1 MTARDNDLIAFAN
14 EATLKGSLTTDP
26 VNENTPWRILIVDDE
41 PEVHDATRFALKNQL
56 ILGKPLD
63 ITSAYTAK
71 EAQECLNKN
80 DQFACILLDVVMET
94 PDAGLM
100 LVGFIRDTL
109 KEETSR
115 IILRT
120 GQPGYAP
127 EIDVIEKYDIN
138 DYKSKDEL
146 TRNHLI
152 TTLTSSIR
160 SFQQIKTIKA
170 NKAGLAMIIDGAPN
184 LFRERAVGSF
194 AKGVLLQLCSLLQIE
209 NNGFLCCHEESD
221 THTIKVLAAYGR
233 YSNLHGKTLNT
244 DSHGALNKEILH
256 VLETKQH
263 LFSTHHVMLYLQSPH
278 SDTLVVRVE
287 TSRLLNE
294 VDLHLLKLFSVSI
307 SVGFDNARL
316 FEKMEELAYIDTL
329 TKLPNRTGL
338 IYQLSQQIAEKS
350 GFTLLLADID
360 TFQTV
365 NDGLGYRIGDMTLAA
380 MAQHLRKMFGPTC
393 LIGRISADTFCIV
406 IPSTDKAVTAQKLA
420 DLEASLEQSFSIEG
434 YEIPLSLT
442 IGMALFPLHGQDATI
457 LLQNASIALKYA
469 KKKHRAGYSEF
480 GHEFEQELQQRLH
493 MSAELRHCV
502 ERNELHLMYQ
512 AQICLKTQKI
522 LGAEALV
529 RWTHKG
535 KIIPPNDF
543 ISTAES
549 SGYIVPMGYWILEEA
564 CRQQTQWMAELGHEI
579 VIAVNV
585 SIRQLKDPQ
594 FLQRVDLILERT
606 CINPTS
612 LEMEITESMMMEDN
626 NALHTI
632 LKAIRSRG
640 IQVAMDDFGTGYSS
654 LSYLQQLPIDRLKI
668 DQSFI
673 SKITHSDQDSS
684 ITAFMISIGKL
695 LNLKVI
701 AEGVETYEQQE
712 ELIKLGCCE
721 AQGYF
726 YSKPVSYQAFKELLL
741 SMNK

>member
-1 MTARDNDLIAFAN
+1 MRTPENNDLIAFAN
-14 EATLKGSLTTDP
+14 EAVSADSISSHAH
-26 VNENTPWRILIVDDE
+26 WRILIVDDE
-41 PEVHDATRFALKNQL
+41 PEVHDATRFALKDQL

-63 ITSAYTAK
+63 ITSVYTAE
-71 EAQECLNKN
+71 EARACLEQSG
-80 DQFACILLDVVMET
+80 QFACILLDVVMET
-94 PDAGLM
+94 PDAGLL

-109 KEETSR
+109 KEDTSR

-127 EIDVIEKYDIN
+127 EVDVIEKYDIN

-152 TTLTSSIR
+152 TSITSSIR

-170 NKAGLAMIIDGAPN
+170 NKTGLAMIIDGAPN

-194 AKGVLLQLCSLLQIE
+194 AQGVLLQLCSLLQIE
-209 NNGFLCCHEESD
+209 NNSFLCCHEDSD
-221 THTIKVLAAYGR
+221 THAIKVLAAFGS
-233 YSNLHGKTLNT
+233 YSLLHGETINA
-244 DSHGALNKEILH
+244 DDHAVLNKEIMH
-256 VLETKQH
+256 VLSTKQH
-263 LFSTHHVMLYLQSPH
+263 LFSKHHVMLYMHSPH

-287 TSRLLNE
+287 TTRLLTE
-294 VDLHLLKLFSVSI
+294 IDLHLLELFSVSI

-338 IYQLSQQIAEKS
+338 IYQLEKLIEKQT

-365 NDGLGYRIGDMTLAA
+365 NDGLGYQIGDLTLTT
-380 MAQHLRKMFGPTC
+380 MAQHLKTLFGPTC
-393 LIGRISADTFCIV
+393 LLGRVSADTFCIE
-406 IPSTDKAVTAQKLA
+406 IPSTDKKFIAEKMEE
-420 DLEASLEQSFSIEG
+420 LETSLEQSFSIQG

-442 IGMALFPLHGQDATI
+442 IGIATFPQHGKHADT

-480 GHEFEQELQQRLH
+480 GKEFEQELQQRLH
-493 MSAELRHCV
+493 MAAELRHCV

-512 AQICLKTQKI
+512 AQICLKTKRI

-535 KIIPPNDF
+535 QIIPPNDF

-564 CRQQTQWMAELGHEI
+564 CRQQVQWKTELNYEI

-594 FLQRVDLILERT
+594 FLKRTDQILEKT
-606 CINPTS
+606 GINPSS
-612 LEMEITESMMMEDN
+612 LELEITESMMMEDN
-626 NALHTI
+626 NTLHSV
-632 LKAIRSRG
+632 LNDIRKRG
-640 IQVAMDDFGTGYSS
+640 IQVALDDFGTGYSS
-654 LSYLQQLPIDRLKI
+654 LSYLQQLPIDHLKI

-673 SKITHSDQDSS
+673 SKITQSSQDSA
-684 ITAFMISIGKL
+684 IAALMISIGDL

-712 ELIKLGCCE
+712 ELIKLGCSE

-726 YSKPVSYQAFKELLL
+726 YSRPISKTEFIELLIT
-741 SMNK
+741 MNK

>member
-1 MTARDNDLIAFAN
+1 MQTPENNTLITFAD
-14 EATLKGSLTTDP
+14 EAVSADS
-26 VNENTPWRILIVDDE
+26 TPSHDYWRILVVDDE
-41 PEVHDATRFALKNQL
+41 PEVHEATRFALKGQL
-56 ILGKPLD
+56 ILGKPLY
-63 ITSAYTAK
+63 IVSAFTAA
-71 EAQECLNKN
+71 EAKICLEQSE
-80 DQFACILLDVVMET
+80 QFACIFLDVVMET
-94 PDAGLM
+94 PDAGLL

-109 KEETSR
+109 KEDTTR

-120 GQPGYAP
+120 GQAGYAP

-170 NKAGLAMIIDGAPN
+170 NKTGLAMIIDGAPN
-184 LFRERAVGSF
+184 LFRERAIGSF

-209 NNGFLCCHEESD
+209 NNGFLCCQEDSG
-221 THTIKVLAAYGR
+221 THIIKVLAAYGS
-233 YSNLHGKTLNT
+233 YSMLNGTTLNT
-244 DSHGALNKEILH
+244 DEHAVLNKEIIH
-256 VLETKQH
+256 VLNTKQH
-263 LFSTHHVMLYLQSPH
+263 LFNDHYVMLYMQSPY

-287 TSRLLNE
+287 TTRLLTE
-294 VDLHLLKLFSVSI
+294 IDIHLLELFSVSI

-338 IYQLSQQIAEKS
+338 IHQLTKQIEKES

-365 NDGLGYRIGDMTLAA
+365 NDGLGYQIGDLTLIA
-380 MAQHLRKMFGPTC
+380 MAQHLKSIFGPTC
-393 LIGRISADTFCIV
+393 ILSRVSADNFCIE
-406 IPSTDKAVTAQKLA
+406 IPSTDKALITEKLEE
-420 DLEASLEQSFSIEG
+420 LEASLEHSFSIQG

-442 IGMALFPLHGQDATI
+442 IGIATFPQHGKSAVT

-480 GHEFEQELQQRLH
+480 GKEFEQELQQRLH
-493 MSAELRHCV
+493 MAAELRHCV
-502 ERNELHLMYQ
+502 DRNELHLMYQ
-512 AQICLKTQKI
+512 PQICLKTKRI

-529 RWTHKG
+529 RWTRQG
-535 KIIPPNDF
+535 KVIPPNEF

-564 CRQQTQWMAELGHEI
+564 CRQQVQWKAELGYEI
-579 VIAVNV
+579 IIAVNV

-594 FLQRVDLILERT
+594 FLKRTNQILLKT
-606 CINPTS
+606 GINPVS
-612 LEMEITESMMMEDN
+612 LEIEITESMMMEDN
-626 NALHTI
+626 NALHSV
-632 LKAIRSRG
+632 LNNIRKRG
-640 IQVAMDDFGTGYSS
+640 IHVALDDFGTGYSS
-654 LSYLQQLPIDRLKI
+654 LSYLQQLPIDHLKI

-673 SKITHSDQDSS
+673 NKITQSSQDSA
-684 ITAFMISIGKL
+684 ITALMISIGEL
-695 LNLKVI
+695 LNIKVI

-721 AQGYF
+721 AQGYY
-726 YSKPVSYQAFKELLL
+726 YSRPIPKTEFIKFIATINS
-741 SMNK
+741 

>member
-1 MTARDNDLIAFAN
+1 MLTPENNDQINFAN
-14 EATLKGSLTTDP
+14 EDKSDTSVSNSDH
-26 VNENTPWRILIVDDE
+26 WRILVVDDE
-41 PEVHDATRFALKNQL
+41 SEVHEATRFALKNQM

-63 ITSAYTAK
+63 ITSAYSAEEAK
-71 EAQECLNKN
+71 RYLEQDE
-80 DQFACILLDVVMET
+80 QFACILLDVVMET
-94 PDAGLM
+94 PDAGLL

-109 KEETSR
+109 KEDTSR

-127 EIDVIEKYDIN
+127 EIDVIERYDIN

-152 TTLTSSIR
+152 TALTSSIR

-170 NKAGLAMIIDGAPN
+170 NKTGLAMIIDGAPN

-194 AKGVLLQLCSLLQIE
+194 AQGVLLQLCSLLQIE
-209 NNGFLCCHEESD
+209 NNGFLCCHEDID
-221 THTIKVLAAYGR
+221 THVIKVLAAYGN
-233 YSNLHGKTLNT
+233 YSSLNGKVLNSHEHTALNEEIIHVLNT
-244 DSHGALNKEILH
+244 K
-256 VLETKQH
+256 KH
-263 LFSTHHVMLYLQSPH
+263 LFSEHHVMLYMQSPH

-287 TSRLLNE
+287 TTRQLTE
-294 VDLHLLKLFSVSI
+294 IDLHLLELFSVSI

-316 FEKMEELAYIDTL
+316 FEKMEELAYVDAL

-338 IYQLSQQIAEKS
+338 IYQLTKQINSQS
-350 GFTLLLADID
+350 DFTILLADID

-365 NDGLGYRIGDMTLAA
+365 NDGLGYQIGDQTIKV
-380 MAQHLRKMFGPTC
+380 MAKHLIKMFGPSC
-393 LIGRISADTFCIV
+393 MVGRISADTFCIGLDT
-406 IPSTDKAVTAQKLA
+406 TDKAIIAKKLEA
-420 DLEASLEQSFSIEG
+420 LEASLEQSFSIEG

-442 IGMALFPLHGQDATI
+442 IGMAMYPQHGKDAAT

-469 KKKHRAGYSEF
+469 KRKHRAGYSEF

-493 MSAELRHCV
+493 MAAELRHCV

-512 AQICLKTQKI
+512 AQICLKTKRI

-529 RWTHKG
+529 RWTQKG
-535 KIIPPNDF
+535 VVIPPNEF

-564 CRQQTQWMAELGHEI
+564 CRQQTQWKEELGYEI

-594 FLQRVDLILERT
+594 FLKRTDLILERT
-606 CINPTS
+606 GINPTS
-612 LEMEITESMMMEDN
+612 LEIEVTESMMMEDN
-626 NALHTI
+626 NALHVV
-632 LKAIRSRG
+632 LNAIRKRG
-640 IQVAMDDFGTGYSS
+640 IHVALDDFGTGYSS
-654 LSYLQQLPIDRLKI
+654 LSYLQQLPIDHLKI

-673 SKITHSDQDSS
+673 NKITQSSEDSA
-684 ITAFMISIGKL
+684 IAALMISIGDL

-701 AEGVETYEQQE
+701 AEGVETLEQQE

-721 AQGYF
+721 AQGYL
-726 YSKPVSYQAFKELLL
+726 YSRPITKEAFRELLV
-741 SMNK
+741 SMNQ

>member
-1 MTARDNDLIAFAN
+1 MTSQDKDLISFAHEATPAEPITAN
-14 EATLKGSLTTDP
+14 EH
-26 VNENTPWRILIVDDE
+26 WRILIVDDE

-56 ILGKPLD
+56 ILGKPLH
-63 ITSAYTAK
+63 ITSAYSAK
-71 EAQECLNKN
+71 EAQVCLEQNG
-80 DQFACILLDVVMET
+80 QYACILLDVVMET
-94 PDAGLM
+94 PDAGLL

-109 KEETSR
+109 KEDTSR

-170 NKAGLAMIIDGAPN
+170 NKTGLAMIIDGAPN

-209 NNGFLCCHEESD
+209 NNGFLCCHEDSD
-221 THTIKVLAAYGR
+221 THTIKVLAAFGR
-233 YSNLHGKTLNT
+233 YSNLSGQTLSAE
-244 DSHGALNKEILH
+244 SHAALNKEILH
-256 VLETKQH
+256 VLDTKQH
-263 LFSTHHVMLYLQSPH
+263 LFSTHHVMLYMQSPH

-287 TSRLLNE
+287 TSRLLTE

-316 FEKMEELAYIDTL
+316 FEKMEELAYIDSL

-338 IYQLSQQIAEKS
+338 IYQLTQQIADKP

-365 NDGLGYRIGDMTLAA
+365 NDGLGYRIGDLTLSA
-380 MAQHLRKMFGPTC
+380 MARHLIKMFGPTC
-393 LIGRISADTFCIV
+393 LIGRVSADTFCIRL
-406 IPSTDKAVTAQKLA
+406 PSTDKSFISQKLA
-420 DLEASLEQSFSIEG
+420 ELEVSLEQSFAIEG

-442 IGMALFPLHGQDATI
+442 IGMAVFPQHGSDAAT

-493 MSAELRHCV
+493 MAAELRHCV
-502 ERNELHLMYQ
+502 ERNELFLLYQ
-512 AQICLKTQKI
+512 PQICLKTKRI

-529 RWTHKG
+529 RWSHQG
-535 KIIPPNDF
+535 KTIPPNDF

-549 SGYIVPMGYWILEEA
+549 SGYIVPMGFWILEEA
-564 CRQQTQWMAELGHEI
+564 CRQQTQWKAEVGHEI
-579 VIAVNV
+579 MMAVNV

-594 FLQRVDLILERT
+594 FLKRVDLILEKTR
-606 CINPTS
+606 IDPSS
-612 LEMEITESMMMEDN
+612 LEIEITESMMMEDN

-632 LKAIRSRG
+632 LNAIRSRG
-640 IQVAMDDFGTGYSS
+640 IHVAMDDFGTGYSS
-654 LSYLQQLPIDRLKI
+654 LSYLQQLPIDHLKI

-673 SKITHSDQDSS
+673 SKITHSDQDSA
-684 ITAFMISIGKL
+684 ITAFMISIGAL

-701 AEGVETYEQQE
+701 AEGVESYEQQE
-712 ELIKLGCCE
+712 ELVKLGCCE

-726 YSKPVSYQAFKELLL
+726 YSKPVSQQTFKELLL
-741 SMNK
+741 SKNQ

>member
-1 MTARDNDLIAFAN
+1 MRTPENNDLIAFAN
-14 EATLKGSLTTDP
+14 EAVAADSISSHAH
-26 VNENTPWRILIVDDE
+26 WRILIVDDE
-41 PEVHDATRFALKNQL
+41 PEVHDATRFALKDQL

-63 ITSAYTAK
+63 ITSVYTAE
-71 EAQECLNKN
+71 EARACLEKSG
-80 DQFACILLDVVMET
+80 QFACILLDVVMET
-94 PDAGLM
+94 PDAGLL

-109 KEETSR
+109 KEDTSR

-127 EIDVIEKYDIN
+127 EVDVIEKYDIN

-152 TTLTSSIR
+152 TSITSSIR

-170 NKAGLAMIIDGAPN
+170 NKTGLAMIIDGAPN

-194 AKGVLLQLCSLLQIE
+194 AQGVLLQLCSLLQIE
-209 NNGFLCCHEESD
+209 NNSFLCCHEDSD
-221 THTIKVLAAYGR
+221 THAIKVLAAFGS
-233 YSNLHGKTLNT
+233 YSLLHGETINA
-244 DSHGALNKEILH
+244 DDHAVLNKEIMH
-256 VLETKQH
+256 VLSTKQH
-263 LFSTHHVMLYLQSPH
+263 LFSKHHVMLYMHSPH

-287 TSRLLNE
+287 TTRLLTE
-294 VDLHLLKLFSVSI
+294 IDLHLLELFSVSI

-338 IYQLSQQIAEKS
+338 IYQLEKLIEKQT

-365 NDGLGYRIGDMTLAA
+365 NDGLGYQIGDLTLTT
-380 MAQHLRKMFGPTC
+380 MAQHLKTLFGPTC
-393 LIGRISADTFCIV
+393 LLGRVSADTFCIE
-406 IPSTDKAVTAQKLA
+406 IPSTDKKFIAEKMEE
-420 DLEASLEQSFSIEG
+420 LETSLEQSFSIQG

-442 IGMALFPLHGQDATI
+442 IGIATFPQHGKQADT

-480 GHEFEQELQQRLH
+480 GKEFEQELQQRLH
-493 MSAELRHCV
+493 MAAELRHCV

-512 AQICLKTQKI
+512 AQICLKTKRI

-535 KIIPPNDF
+535 QIIPPNDF

-564 CRQQTQWMAELGHEI
+564 CRQQVQWKTELNYEI
-579 VIAVNV
+579 AIAVNV

-594 FLQRVDLILERT
+594 FLKRTDQILEKT
-606 CINPTS
+606 GINPNS
-612 LEMEITESMMMEDN
+612 LELEITESMMMEDN
-626 NALHTI
+626 NTLHSV
-632 LKAIRSRG
+632 LNDIRKRG
-640 IQVAMDDFGTGYSS
+640 IQVALDDFGTGYSS
-654 LSYLQQLPIDRLKI
+654 LSYLQQLPIDHLKI

-673 SKITHSDQDSS
+673 SKITQSSQDSA
-684 ITAFMISIGKL
+684 IAALMISIGDL

-712 ELIKLGCCE
+712 ELIKLGCSE

-726 YSKPVSYQAFKELLL
+726 YSRPISKTEFIELLTT
-741 SMNK
+741 MNK

>member
-1 MTARDNDLIAFAN
+1 MRTPENNDLIAFAN
-14 EATLKGSLTTDP
+14 EAVSADSTSRHDH
-26 VNENTPWRILIVDDE
+26 WRILIVDDE
-41 PEVHDATRFALKNQL
+41 PEVHDATRFALKDLL

-63 ITSAYTAK
+63 ITSAYTAE
-71 EAQECLNKN
+71 EARACLEQNEK
-80 DQFACILLDVVMET
+80 FACILLDVVMET
-94 PDAGLM
+94 PDAGLL
-100 LVGFIRDTL
+100 LVGFIRNTL
-109 KEETSR
+109 KEDTTR

-127 EIDVIEKYDIN
+127 EIAVIEKYDIN

-152 TTLTSSIR
+152 TALTSSIR

-170 NKAGLAMIIDGAPN
+170 NKTGLAMIIDGAPN

-209 NNGFLCCHEESD
+209 NNGFLCCHEDTD
-221 THTIKVLAAYGR
+221 THTIKVLAAFGS
-233 YSNLHGKTLNT
+233 YSLLHGETINAYEHT
-244 DSHGALNKEILH
+244 ELNKEIMH
-256 VLETKQH
+256 VLNTKQH
-263 LFSTHHVMLYLQSPH
+263 LFSDHHVMLYMQSPH
-278 SDTLVVRVE
+278 SDTLIVRVE
-287 TSRLLNE
+287 TTRLLTE
-294 VDLHLLKLFSVSI
+294 IDLHLLELFSVSI

-338 IYQLSQQIAEKS
+338 IFQLEKQIQTQS
-350 GFTLLLADID
+350 SFTLLLADID

-365 NDGLGYRIGDMTLAA
+365 NDGLGYQIGDLTLTA
-380 MAQHLRKMFGPTC
+380 MAQHLKTLFGPTC
-393 LIGRISADTFCIV
+393 LLGRISADTFCID
-406 IPSTDKAVTAQKLA
+406 IPSTDKKLIA
-420 DLEASLEQSFSIEG
+420 EKLEELEASLEHSFSIQG

-442 IGMALFPLHGQDATI
+442 IGIATFPQHGKNAAT

-493 MSAELRHCV
+493 MAAELRHCV

-512 AQICLKTQKI
+512 AQICLKTKKI

-529 RWTHKG
+529 RWTHQG
-535 KIIPPNDF
+535 ITIPPNDF

-549 SGYIVPMGYWILEEA
+549 SGYIVKMGYWILEEA
-564 CRQQTQWMAELGHEI
+564 CRQQVQWKTELNYESA
-579 VIAVNV
+579 IAVNV

-594 FLQRVDLILERT
+594 FLNRTDQILAKT
-606 CINPTS
+606 GINPNS
-612 LEMEITESMMMEDN
+612 LELEITESMMMEDS
-626 NALHTI
+626 NALHAV
-632 LKAIRSRG
+632 LNDIRKRG
-640 IQVAMDDFGTGYSS
+640 IQVALDDFGTGYSS

-673 SKITHSDQDSS
+673 SKITQSSQDSA
-684 ITAFMISIGKL
+684 ITALMISIGEL

-721 AQGYF
+721 AQGYL
-726 YSKPVSYQAFKELLL
+726 YSKPVSKTEFKELLVL
-741 SMNK
+741 MNK

>member
-1 MTARDNDLIAFAN
+1 MRTPENNDLIAFAN
-14 EATLKGSLTTDP
+14 ETVSADSISSHAH
-26 VNENTPWRILIVDDE
+26 WRILIVDDE
-41 PEVHDATRFALKNQL
+41 PEVHEATRFALKDQL
-56 ILGKPLD
+56 ILGRSLD
-63 ITSAYTAK
+63 ITSVYTAE
-71 EAQECLNKN
+71 EARVCLKQS

-94 PDAGLM
+94 PDAGLL

-109 KEETSR
+109 KEDTSR

-127 EIDVIEKYDIN
+127 EVDVIEKYDIN

-152 TTLTSSIR
+152 TTITSSIR

-170 NKAGLAMIIDGAPN
+170 NKTGLAMIIDGAPN

-194 AKGVLLQLCSLLQIE
+194 AQGVLLQLCSLLQIE
-209 NNGFLCCHEESD
+209 NNSFLCCHEDSN
-221 THTIKVLAAYGR
+221 TQAIKVLAAFGS
-233 YSNLHGKTLNT
+233 YSLLHGETINT
-244 DSHGALNKEILH
+244 DEHTALNKDIMH
-256 VLETKQH
+256 VLNTKQH
-263 LFSTHHVMLYLQSPH
+263 LFSEHHVMLYMQSPH

-287 TSRLLNE
+287 TKRLLTE
-294 VDLHLLKLFSVSI
+294 IDLHLLELFSVSV

-338 IYQLSQQIAEKS
+338 IYQLEKQIETQS

-365 NDGLGYRIGDMTLAA
+365 NDGLGYQIGDLTLIT
-380 MAQHLRKMFGPTC
+380 MAQHLKALFGPTC
-393 LIGRISADTFCIV
+393 LLGRVSADTFCID
-406 IPSTDKAVTAQKLA
+406 IPCTDKKFIAEKLEE
-420 DLEASLEQSFSIEG
+420 LEASLEHSFSIQG

-442 IGMALFPLHGQDATI
+442 IGIATFPQHGKNADT

-480 GHEFEQELQQRLH
+480 GKEFEQELQQRLH
-493 MSAELRHCV
+493 MAAELRHCV

-512 AQICLKTQKI
+512 AQICLKTKRI

-535 KIIPPNDF
+535 QIIPPNDF

-564 CRQQTQWMAELGHEI
+564 CRQQVEWKTELSYEI
-579 VIAVNV
+579 TIAVNV

-594 FLQRVDLILERT
+594 FLKRTDQILEKT
-606 CINPTS
+606 GINPSS
-612 LEMEITESMMMEDN
+612 LEIEVTESMMMEDN
-626 NALHTI
+626 NTLHSV
-632 LKAIRSRG
+632 LNDIRKRG
-640 IQVAMDDFGTGYSS
+640 IQVALDDFGTGYSS
-654 LSYLQQLPIDRLKI
+654 LSYLQQLPIDHLKI

-673 SKITHSDQDSS
+673 SKITKSSQDSA
-684 ITAFMISIGKL
+684 ITALMISIGEL

-712 ELIKLGCCE
+712 ELIKLGCSE

-726 YSKPVSYQAFKELLL
+726 YSKPISKTEFIKLLTT
-741 SMNK
+741 MNQ